1 MTAETSDPW
10 EEYSDLKR
18 PKVGFVH
25 RIGPAPKQEWHEDK
39 EAAGTK
45 SSNED
50 HIGNLDSSDIL
61 GVGVLEEQDDEIGEL
76 S

>member
-1 MTAETSDPW
+1 MDSTPDPF

-25 RIGPAPKQEWHEDK
+25 RIGPAPKLEWQMEN
-39 EAAGTK
+39 EGNNK
-45 SSNED
+45 STVQD

-61 GVGVLEEQDDEIGEL
+61 GVGVLEEQEDIGNE
-76 S
+76 